1 MNDNGSQ
8 SGEDRAAE
16 GEARMASSESRLDA
30 VEDLGE
36 DSPITKAILATVKA
50 GIAEALR
57 WRNIAMIGMAVGLV
71 ISLVA
76 GGWSIYQHVT
86 HPYTNQLKSQISG
99 LKQYT
104 DQQVQHEC
112 QALELL
118 TATPVPKPA
127 DPAANPSR
135 ETTYQFYEALLFWEH
150 ADGCKL
156 TGVPVTPAK

>member
-1 MNDNGSQ
+1 MSEKTPEERQD
-8 SGEDRAAE
+8 AAD
-16 GEARMASSESRLDA
+16 ARLDA

-36 DSPITKAILATVKA
+36 NNPITLAIVATVNAAIKK
-50 GIAEALR
+50 ALR
-57 WRNIAMIGMAVGLV
+57 WRNIAMIGIAIGLV

-76 GGWSIYQHVT
+76 GGWSIYQHAT

-118 TATPVPKPA
+118 TTNPVPKPA
-127 DPAANPSR
+127 DPVANPSR
-135 ETTYQFYEALLFWEH
+135 EITYQFYEALLFWEH
-150 ADGCKL
+150 ADGCKVVA
-156 TGVPVTPAK
+156 VPVK

>member
-16 GEARMASSESRLDA
+16 GEARMTSSESRLDA

-36 DSPITKAILATVKA
+36 DSPITKAILVTVKA
-50 GIAEALR
+50 GIKDALR
-57 WRNIAMIGMAVGLV
+57 WRNAAMIGMAVGLV

-76 GGWSIYQHVT
+76 GGWSIYQHAT
-86 HPYTNQLKSQISG
+86 HPYTNQLNSQIKS

-104 DQQVQHEC
+104 DSQVQHEC
-112 QALELL
+112 QALDLL
-118 TATPVPKPA
+118 TSTPVPKPP

-135 ETTYQFYEALLFWEH
+135 ETTYEFYEALLFWEH
-150 ADGCKL
+150 ADGCTVVK
-156 TGVPVTPAK
+156 VPVTPSK